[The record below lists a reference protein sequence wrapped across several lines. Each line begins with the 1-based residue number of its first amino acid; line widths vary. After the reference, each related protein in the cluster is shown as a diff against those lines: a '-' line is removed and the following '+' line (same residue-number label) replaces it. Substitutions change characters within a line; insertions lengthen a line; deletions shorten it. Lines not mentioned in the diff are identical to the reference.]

1 MSSKKLVYL
10 ADLTHRGLVLSSNV
24 FPLSIGLIAA
34 YLIDKRPDDFEVE
47 LFKYPEDFSSAI
59 EKRKP
64 DIVAFANYSWNF
76 HLGYQ
81 YTKIIKELYPE
92 ITVIFGG
99 PNYGLEDEEI
109 NDFWEKYNLIDFYI
123 AREGEDAFLKLL
135 EKLLLNNMS
144 VKAIKSNKEKIPN
157 CHYSEDGQVII
168 GPNLP
173 RLAIEDIP
181 SPYLMGLMDKFF
193 DESLG
198 PMIHTTRGCPFSCSF
213 CTEGAPYYNIV
224 EQRQETLKQEL
235 HYIAKRICGPSDLY
249 ISDANFGMFKQDIQ
263 KAEILV
269 ELQKEYDYPKYV
281 HVSTGKNQKDRVISI
296 AKMLDGAL
304 NMAASLQSTDPNVLA
319 NVKRSNISIEKL
331 SSAGKLAN
339 KAEAGTYSEIILGLP
354 GDSFERH
361 LNSLR
366 DCVNANFDN
375 IRMYQL
381 IMLHQ
386 TELNTPSS
394 RRKYAIKSK
403 HRIMPRSFGRY
414 SLAGNT
420 FVAVESE
427 EILYEHNT
435 LPFED
440 YVRARELDFTV
451 ELLHNGRVYEELQS
465 YCETAKLSWFD
476 FILRFYENRR
486 NYGDDICKMY
496 DDFRE
501 GLTDRLWGTRDE
513 LEISATKN
521 IDHLIADEKGTN
533 EMSMGKAT
541 GFMVLFDQINSILFS
556 EMKGWLAE
564 LNILEPETEK
574 YLDEACRFSH
584 LRKIN
589 LMGNEDVFIESFNFD
604 FKALEESGFK
614 LIAKEIKLKVPTKF
628 KISHSSQQ
636 HEKIDGYIK
645 EFGKIHDGLG
655 KMLMR
660 YPHVYR
666 IFRHAQP
673 A

>member
-1 MSSKKLVYL
+1 MSEKKLVYL
-10 ADLTHRGLVLSSNV
+10 ADLTHKGLVLSSNV

-64 DIVAFANYSWNF
+64 DVIAFANYSWNF

-81 YTKIIKELYPE
+81 YAKIIKKLYPE
-92 ITVIFGG
+92 ILIVFGG
-99 PNYGLEDEEI
+99 PNYGLEDEEV
-109 NDFWEKYNLIDFYI
+109 NEFWGAYNLIDFYI
-123 AREGEDAFLKLL
+123 VREGEEAFLQLL
-135 EKLLLNNMS
+135 ETLLLYNFS
-144 VKAIKSNKEKIPN
+144 AKEVTKNKKKIPN
-157 CHYSEDGQVII
+157 CHYAVDGKVII
-168 GPNLP
+168 GENLP
-173 RLAIEDIP
+173 RLALEDIP

-224 EQRQETLKQEL
+224 EQRTETLKQEL
-235 HYIAKRICGPSDLY
+235 HYIAKRIRGPNDLY

-269 ELQKEYDYPKYV
+269 GMQKEYDYPQNI
-281 HVSTGKNQKDRVISI
+281 HVSTGKNQKDRVINI

-304 NMAASLQSTDPNVLA
+304 SMAASLQSTDPNVLA
-319 NVKRSNISIEKL
+319 NVSRSNISIEKL
-331 SSAGKLAN
+331 SDAGKLAN
-339 KAEAGTYSEIILGLP
+339 KVDAGTYSEIILGLP

-361 LNSLR
+361 LKSLR
-366 DCVNANFDN
+366 DCVDANFDN

-386 TELNTPSS
+386 TELNTPAS
-394 RRKYAIKSK
+394 RRKYVIKSK

-414 SLAGNT
+414 SLSGNN

-440 YVRARELDFTV
+440 YVKARELDFTV

-465 YCETAKLSWFD
+465 FCSIAKLSWFD

-496 DDFRE
+496 DDFRAGLTE
-501 GLTDRLWGTRDE
+501 GLWDTRE
-513 LEISATKN
+513 QLETSASNN
-521 IDHLIADEKGTN
+521 IAHLIEDEKGTN

-556 EMKGWLAE
+556 EMKSWLKE
-564 LNILEPETEK
+564 LNILDPETEK
-574 YLDEACRFSH
+574 YLDETCRFSH

-589 LMGNEDVFIESFNFD
+589 LMGNEDIFIESFNFD

-614 LIAKEIKLKVPTKF
+614 LIAKEIKLKSPIKF
-628 KISHSSQQ
+628 KITHSSQQ
-636 HEKIDGYIK
+636 HKKIDGYIK

-660 YPHVYR
+660 YPHVHR